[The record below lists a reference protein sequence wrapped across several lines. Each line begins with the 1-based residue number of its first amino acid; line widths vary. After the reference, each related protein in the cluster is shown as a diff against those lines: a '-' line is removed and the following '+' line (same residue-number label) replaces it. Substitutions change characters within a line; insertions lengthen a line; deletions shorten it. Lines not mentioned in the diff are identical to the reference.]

1 MLHDKFIN
9 RYKIIKAHSG
19 EEGVQLAR
27 KFSPDLIISD
37 IMMPG
42 ISGIEVCQQLKN
54 DSTTS
59 HIPVILLTAKGSE
72 KDEIEGLNT
81 GADDYISK
89 PFKFSILKAR
99 VNTIL
104 ENRKKLVGYFENRT
118 TEDQESDQGMT
129 DKEMAF
135 LNRLKD
141 YVLNN
146 CLTKNVSVFDI
157 ASDLGFSRT
166 SLYRKVKSLTGLSIN
181 AFVRSVKIKKSAELI
196 AEGMNVSEAAYSV
209 GFEDLKYFRDR
220 FKKQMGKNPSDLK

>member
-1 MLHDKFIN
+1 MDNF
-9 RYKIIKAHSG
+9 KIIKTQSG

-54 DSTTS
+54 DAATS

-118 TEDQESDQGMT
+118 TEDQESHQGMT

-146 CLTKNVSVFDI
+146 CLTENVSVFKI
-157 ASDLGFSRT
+157 ASDL
-166 SLYRKVKSLTGLSIN
+166 
-181 AFVRSVKIKKSAELI
+181 
-196 AEGMNVSEAAYSV
+196 
-209 GFEDLKYFRDR
+209 
-220 FKKQMGKNPSDLK
+220 